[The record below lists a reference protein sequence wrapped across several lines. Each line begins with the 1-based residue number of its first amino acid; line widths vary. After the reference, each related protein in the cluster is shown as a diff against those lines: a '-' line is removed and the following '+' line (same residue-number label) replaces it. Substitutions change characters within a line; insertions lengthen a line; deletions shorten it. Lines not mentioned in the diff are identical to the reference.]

1 MGWGANGI
9 WGWWENE
16 GGYGVMGG
24 NEMKV
29 GTGIRGGNGDSRGT
43 MEQSVGY
50 TQRLGGKWGWGRTV
64 GQGGGTGVREELKHP
79 GQGGAAAKRKGGYGG
94 RGRVILVMGGSPVM
108 GGGATVPHPLR
119 TWIWPRGS
127 FWGGRGQS
135 PLWGWG
141 GQRGTFP

>member
-24 NEMKV
+24 NEMKA

-79 GQGGAAAKRKGGYGG
+79 GQGGQLQKGKE
-94 RGRVILVMGGSPVM
+94 VMGE
-108 GGGATVPHPLR
+108 GGE
-119 TWIWPRGS
+119 
-127 FWGGRGQS
+127 
-135 PLWGWG
+135 
-141 GQRGTFP
+141 